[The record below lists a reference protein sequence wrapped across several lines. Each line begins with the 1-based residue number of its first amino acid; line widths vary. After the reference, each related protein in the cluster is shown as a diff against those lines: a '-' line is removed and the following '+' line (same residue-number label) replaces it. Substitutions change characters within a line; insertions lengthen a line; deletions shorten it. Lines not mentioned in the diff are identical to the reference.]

1 MTIDK
6 KFFTDA
12 LADKGLSMRVAA
24 TKLGMKHHSQLSLTF
39 SGDRRMQLDEA
50 ISLARMLGKSLDE
63 IIAKAGHPDVLKR
76 GKRVSVVGVLRG
88 TGKVEDVAANT
99 ERTIAPEGLPESTV
113 AIQARTLESPLQWMD
128 RWVFF
133 CGPKVSGIEDAIGQF
148 CYLKVSRSALVM
160 GTVRHGYEKGT
171 FGISGPYTA
180 EAAKI
185 DWAMPVL
192 MTRN

>member
-1 MTIDK
+1 MTVDK
-6 KFFTDA
+6 KYFTDA
-12 LADKGLSMRVAA
+12 LTDKGLSMRVAA
-24 TKLGMKHHSQLSLTF
+24 TKLGMKHHSQLSLTM

-50 ISLARMLGKSLDE
+50 IGLARLLGKSLDE
-63 IIAKAGHPDVLKR
+63 VIAKAGYPDVLKR

-88 TGKVEDVAANT
+88 NGKIEDVPANT
-99 ERTIAPEGLPESTV
+99 ERTTAPDGLPEGVV

-133 CGPKVSGIEDAIGQF
+133 CGHKAPAVEDVIGQF
-148 CYLKVSRSALVM
+148 CYLKVSRGGLVM
-160 GTVRHGYEKGT
+160 GTLRHGYERGT